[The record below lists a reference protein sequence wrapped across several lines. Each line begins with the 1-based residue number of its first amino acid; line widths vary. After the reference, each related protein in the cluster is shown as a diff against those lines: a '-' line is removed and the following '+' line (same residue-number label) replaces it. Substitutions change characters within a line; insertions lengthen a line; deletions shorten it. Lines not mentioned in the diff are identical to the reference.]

1 MVGEE
6 LSRRRILVWLQE
18 RRINSAELFR
28 RTMIEFCEQDE
39 DLTYLRV
46 KKKLVA
52 TFGIQCFTE
61 HKEVGRVDRDPPIPH
76 PTPHN
81 PALSLRLSLR
91 RLLEQTTSSAV
102 G

>member
-18 RRINSAELFR
+18 RRINSAEHFHVK
-28 RTMIEFCEQDE
+28 MVEICDHDE

-52 TFGIQCFTE
+52 TFGIQVFTE
-61 HKEVGRVDRDPPIPH
+61 HKEVGRLVGARSGPSH
-76 PTPHN
+76 PC
-81 PALSLRLSLR
+81 AVSLR
-91 RLLEQTTSSAV
+91 RCVECCRSLPAQ
-102 G
+102 